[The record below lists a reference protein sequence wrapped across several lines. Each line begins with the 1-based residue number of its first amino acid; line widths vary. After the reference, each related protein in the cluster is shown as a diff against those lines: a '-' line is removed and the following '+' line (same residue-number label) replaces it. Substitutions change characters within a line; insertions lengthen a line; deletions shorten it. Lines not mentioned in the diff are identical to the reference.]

1 MQTGPITSVGN
12 ATSITNNAVTL
23 SHMATVATAT
33 FLGRTTG
40 GSGNVEAMSVA
51 QAKALLGV
59 SAQAAQTRTLRI
71 ALLGY

>member
-1 MQTGPITSVGN
+1 
-12 ATSITNNAVTL
+12 
-23 SHMATVATAT
+23 MATVATAT

-59 SAQAAQTRTLRI
+59 SAQAQTRTLE
-71 ALLGY
+71 